1 MLLRFRQ
8 QCEMSVM
15 ADTPRGVGTAHI
27 PLVGAAVYS
36 DTKLDVSLL
45 SADMAELTSIQ
56 LNNFSL

>member
-1 MLLRFRQ
+1 
-8 QCEMSVM
+8 M